1 MTAHLT
7 CGAQWCTPCPN
18 SWKEGV
24 VCQVSDIILDAA
36 DRYRQE
42 AQAALDWYD
51 LMYPEDFLSSLTTPD
66 GVSGEGQARRCRK
79 HPDLPGQ

>member
-18 SWKEGV
+18 NWEEGV
-24 VCQVSDIILDAA
+24 VCQVSDIILGAA
-36 DRYRQE
+36 ERYRQE

-51 LMYPEDFLSSLTTPD
+51 LTYPEDFLSSLTTPD
-66 GVSGEGQARRCRK
+66 GVSGEGQAQGCRK